1 MRNRKGFTLV
11 ELLAIIVIIA
21 IITLITVPIVKNMIK
36 ASRKKAFEASL
47 QSLISSAKT
56 YYSSNAGDEFN
67 TTVFTIKDHKIKP
80 GDLETKGKLP
90 LLGKVEIKGVN
101 GEDAT
106 IPDGDIWLQA
116 VDDTQT
122 FCGYKNHK
130 DELKI
135 TEDLSKCDKLDLED
149 IDDPDLSD
157 PELNIVTD
165 ENVTGNSIGVYARCT
180 HESGIKEV
188 KFKRGNGQWY
198 TSNRYSGNQYFY
210 KFTNLE
216 HNKWY
221 EFTVKCIANNGQSV
235 EDKTNSILAI
245 AELPDYSASNS
256 WARQREVIVSYP
268 KPGVSGVEYTYQ
280 YKIGEDDTF
289 KTIGTRT
296 CAGQEC
302 GDESSST
309 NKYKIETYTGETCA
323 SDKVCYKFT
332 FYDEVFNGKPLI
344 TNVKVND
351 EDSTNSFTIEKIDRT
366 APTWNKIENS
376 SNQNWTNQNITV
388 TLKATDNSG
397 SGIKN
402 YKYSYSSNPSG
413 DSTSSADSN
422 SKWIIYTNSNKET
435 FQTTPYTAERNQY
448 SYFQVCDNVGNCSET
463 NKTMIRIDKTAPT
476 LTVNNPTSGHWN
488 YSQQEI
494 TLIASGETNNTSGY
508 NGFKYGWAN
517 TTVTAV
523 VPESYNQRIA
533 THVYTNETNHDIYYK
548 ACDKA
553 GNCSGVKSTKL
564 MIDRTPPT
572 IKEVAVYKWNSNIEP
587 NPTSPTGTK
596 IGNNTWIGSGYNALI
611 YATAEDKPST
621 SGTPTKEASGVKI
634 YYGDIWGEQ
643 GQNNKSSYGVSVQRR
658 YYNIKTSG
666 EYHATFMACDNAGN
680 CSDMSNVVKI
690 NIDKVKPNVTLEKHR
705 DKKDGCYVHLSVSGT
720 DSLSGIKKARY
731 VNSKGNE
738 RNIKDGWNGCGI
750 PSNGGVICGTPSVT
764 THDIDAQ
771 YLISDKN
778 LNFKMNIFIEDEAGN
793 KKEFNPT
800 INTTTCPQPEQKY
813 YCKYKDG
820 KYYDKSGNVVNKT
833 QYEDSCND
841 DSSSGGGGGG
851 GTQCVP
857 KTATFLQARFTEGSG
872 YTLALSSSGNFMV
885 GISSGNTTVQ
895 VTANNNVTGIYYAD
909 ANIPDSVLYNGKYWW
924 SNGQWTKVT
933 ISKHGYNYW
942 NDLLTLSS
950 TAHYY
955 FYIIDN
961 CGYIYENDRREIT
974 TFNN

>member
-90 LLGKVEIKGVN
+90 WRGKIEIKGVN
-101 GEDAT
+101 GEDTT

-188 KFKRGNGQWY
+188 MFKRGNGQWY

-235 EDKTNSILAI
+235 EDKTNSMLAI
-245 AELPDYSASNS
+245 AEQPDYYTSDS
-256 WARQREVIVSYP
+256 WVRQREIIVSYP

-296 CAGQEC
+296 CSGQEC
-302 GDESSST
+302 KDESSST

-351 EDSTNSFTIEKIDRT
+351 EDTTNECPIKRIDRT
-366 APTWNKIENS
+366 APTWNKIINPSGGEWVNKEVGK
-376 SNQNWTNQNITV
+376 IIV

-397 SGIKN
+397 SGIKH

-422 SKWIIYTNSNKET
+422 SKWIIYTNSNTDE
-435 FQTTPYTAERNQY
+435 FETTPYTAERNQY

-463 NKTMIRIDKTAPT
+463 NKTMIRIDKTAPSFT
-476 LTVNNPTSGHWN
+476 INCPKCGYWINTSKVEV
-488 YSQQEI
+488 YLS
-494 TLIASGETNNTSGY
+494 ASGETPNTSGY
-508 NGFKYGWAN
+508 AGHKWRFGGKNAQFTQLITGASRDYYYEDR
-517 TTVTAV
+517 
-523 VPESYNQRIA
+523 ESENSDNNQTRYF
-533 THVYTNETNHDIYYK
+533 VY
-548 ACDKA
+548 CDKA
-553 GNCSGVKSTKL
+553 GNCSGEKMVKI
-564 MIDRTPPT
+564 MIDRTPPSNPT
-572 IKEVAVYKWNSNIEP
+572 IALKKWEGKNL
-587 NPTSPTGTK
+587 PTSPSSSGVGGNYTSGSWVGNK
-596 IGNNTWIGSGYNALI
+596 INVLA
-611 YATAEDKPST
+611 YATST
-621 SGTPTKEASGVKI
+621 DNLTSA
-634 YYGDIWGEQ
+634 GDI
-643 GQNNKSSYGVSVQRR
+643 SYRGDISGKYGKTIFRR
-658 YYNIKTSG
+658 YNNFTKQQR
-666 EYHATFMACDNAGN
+666 ATIRFRACDPAEN
-680 CSDMSNVVKI
+680 CSGWSAEKEI
-690 NIDKVKPNVTLEKHR
+690 NIDRTAPKIKVKGDNKSACTFTATVTM
-705 DKKDGCYVHLSVSGT
+705 G
-720 DSLSGIKKARY
+720 DSLSGLDT
-731 VNSKGNE
+731 NSLKFKGKDKWKFFKDGGYTVVAADNINGREAQFTHTWNTNQDWKTQYYAADRAGNE
-738 RNIKDGWNGCGI
+738 AYSKELHVKNDTSDCKTDSTEDEND
-750 PSNGGVICGTPSVT
+750 PSEQSSGSYDESCGTPKLTSYIYVKGGGNGCSSTVPYNFPENPTNGAFSGSSSVGSSGQAF
-764 THDIDAQ
+764 IAVKKNSYAEG
-771 YLISDKN
+771 YLIRCANSSTHNEMDKADSEHDADWN
-778 LNFKMNIFIEDEAGN
+778 KLYKGYQQGNFTKTTEPNTVCGASGTWYYL
-793 KKEFNPT
+793 KLPVQSGQT
-800 INTTTCPQPEQKY
+800 CRVRLINC
-813 YCKYKDG
+813 G
-820 KYYDKSGNVVNKT
+820 KLYYDH
-833 QYEDSCND
+833 
-841 DSSSGGGGGG
+841 
-851 GTQCVP
+851 
-857 KTATFLQARFTEGSG
+857 
-872 YTLALSSSGNFMV
+872 
-885 GISSGNTTVQ
+885 
-895 VTANNNVTGIYYAD
+895 
-909 ANIPDSVLYNGKYWW
+909 LYMF
-924 SNGQWTKVT
+924 
-933 ISKHGYNYW
+933 
-942 NDLLTLSS
+942 S
-950 TAHYY
+950 T
-955 FYIIDN
+955 
-961 CGYIYENDRREIT
+961 
-974 TFNN
+974 